1 MRILQSQAES
11 LTISIWMNVPGLR
24 YIQSPSHNFMSVTQP
39 HYNSPPT
46 LVSNDLSSR
55 DAPFDASFGAPF
67 GVLLLRLGQS
77 RRTPAELI

>member
-1 MRILQSQAES
+1 MTRSRMRILQSQAES

-46 LVSNDLSSR
+46 RPMTSVITR
-55 DAPFDASFGAPF
+55 CTFRCTFRWTFASF
-67 GVLLLRLGQS
+67 
-77 RRTPAELI
+77 RTVAADSS